1 VPKSHSIS
9 GSLSACGGQFAFLEQ
24 NPEQRAD
31 VVGLRDFACGAME
44 ENMIRHITFKQAIAT
59 LMFAA
64 IALPTG
70 GAIAQQKQHVSY
82 KSPAENAKYTQQTII
97 DVGDVPGHQV
107 RLFEIHRTYPAN
119 QPVVN
124 GTKLVEQW
132 TRGSSD
138 YIDNNGTSVTYGI
151 YVFDNGDK
159 FFTRSSLVA
168 QSPAPG
174 KLTNSVVGT
183 ITGGTGKLVGM
194 QGVVRSTGSA
204 EPKAGVNETQTD
216 IDYWF
221 NK

>member
-1 VPKSHSIS
+1 
-9 GSLSACGGQFAFLEQ
+9 
-24 NPEQRAD
+24 
-31 VVGLRDFACGAME
+31 
-44 ENMIRHITFKQAIAT
+44 MIRRITLAQAVAT
-59 LMFAA
+59 LVFAA
-64 IALPTG
+64 IAFPTG
-70 GAIAQQKQHVSY
+70 NAFAQQKQHVSY
-82 KSPAENAKYTQQTII
+82 KSPAESAKYTQQTII

-119 QPVVN
+119 QPMVD
-124 GTKLVEQW
+124 GIKLVEHW

-138 YIDNNGTSVTYGI
+138 YIDNNGSSVTYGI
-151 YVFDNGDK
+151 YVFENGDK

-174 KLTNSVVGT
+174 KLTNMVVGT
-183 ITGGTGKLVGM
+183 ITGGTGKLAAIQGM
-194 QGVVRSTGSA
+194 VRSTGSA